1 MYAIM
6 QAKGDREARTMGW
19 FSKKQP
25 TQPRCV
31 ENPEMTEN
39 IKMVQ
44 SARVQRDLWRYFQ
57 EHQINLEVAVEAMA
71 WLAGYVQ
78 EHGLQTSGAQ
88 AMDDP
93 LRRELT
99 AQLHRV
105 VDEGMA
111 VARYERRIPYAGARS
126 GAWAASSGESV
137 ATAIG

>member
-1 MYAIM
+1 
-6 QAKGDREARTMGW
+6 MGW

-25 TQPRCV
+25 TQPRFV
-31 ENPEMTEN
+31 ETPEMTEN

-57 EHQINLEVAVEAMA
+57 EHQINLEVAVGAMA

-78 EHGLQTSGAQ
+78 EQGLQTSGAQ

-105 VDEGMA
+105 VDEGMT
-111 VARYERRIPYAGARS
+111 VARYEQRIP
-126 GAWAASSGESV
+126 
-137 ATAIG
+137 

>member
-1 MYAIM
+1 
-6 QAKGDREARTMGW
+6 MGW

-25 TQPRCV
+25 TQPRFV

-57 EHQINLEVAVEAMA
+57 EHQINLEVAVGAMA

-78 EHGLQTSGAQ
+78 EQGLQTSGAQ

-111 VARYERRIPYAGARS
+111 VARYEQRIPQAGARS
-126 GAWAASSGESV
+126 GAWAASSGEPV
-137 ATAIG
+137 PTASR